1 MIFIRNVLL
10 LLIFIRHCVCSY
22 YDPGSNLEKDK
33 LQQVHLNKE
42 QSSKQ
47 DSSLYDKDLS
57 ANHEKKENVARYNEQ
72 DKSREGFDKDRH
84 SSGRVEITKESDN
97 SFQKHGN
104 GYYKKGF
111 HNTGFS
117 NSYHKDEAGNKTN
130 FYEDSHDEKGHK
142 SYDKNNDFYENNLK
156 DHFRDGL
163 HDASF
168 KEKNKAEHRNYD
180 NGQRYD
186 DLRARYDEFQN
197 NHRYDDGRKYFHDD
211 VGRYDDRNRHY
222 HLRDYDYY
230 QRNPYLYQNYRFN
243 IHPKYYYENPN
254 HIGILRHYRGY
265 YPYFLNR
272 KFYYPYEDYYG
283 GLYSNHYDIDLK
295 NNRHL
300 PYHGRY

>member
-1 MIFIRNVLL
+1 MIFVRNVL

-22 YDPGSNLEKDK
+22 YDVGDQLSISGLEKD
-33 LQQVHLNKE
+33 
-42 QSSKQ
+42 
-47 DSSLYDKDLS
+47 LS
-57 ANHEKKENVARYNEQ
+57 TNHEKKENVAHYNEQ

-84 SSGRVEITKESDN
+84 SSGHVEITKESDN
-97 SFQKHGN
+97 SFQKHGT

-117 NSYHKDEAGNKTN
+117 NSYHKDEAGNKTS
-130 FYEDSHDEKGHK
+130 FYEDSDDEKGHK
-142 SYDKNNDFYENNLK
+142 SFDKNGDYYENNLK

-163 HDASF
+163 HNASF
-168 KEKNKAEHRNYD
+168 KEKNKAKHGNYD

-197 NHRYDDGRKYFHDD
+197 NRRYDDERKYFHDD

-222 HLRDYDYY
+222 LRDYDYKH
-230 QRNPYLYQNYRFN
+230 NPYFYQNYRFN

-254 HIGILRHYRGY
+254 HIGILRHYRNY

-272 KFYYPYEDYYG
+272 KIYYPYEDYFD
-283 GLYSNHYDIDLK
+283 GLYSRHYDIDLK
-295 NNRHL
+295 NNRFWNGHS
-300 PYHGRY
+300 PYHGRYYH